1 MSTGSLRTR
10 VTLFTLSLLVAVLVV
25 VVTAVTLAYR
35 SSLENDLR
43 SRLTAAGAAVQ
54 QAGTG
59 QAAKVLVQGLALEG
73 IATEIERGPAPLPAG
88 KRQPGQKAPIKPGT
102 SITSRGSLLVLEQ
115 TLPDGT
121 RVTFS
126 SSSAQITHSVLRLL
140 VVELIVALVA
150 LVLAVA
156 VLLRGTRSAL
166 RPLTQVNETATRIA
180 AGDRELRLRPGRTDT
195 ELGSMAAAFDEMV
208 DALEAALEKAE
219 DAETAMRRFLADAS
233 HELRTP
239 VASLQATAETLLREQ
254 PGRPQRDELEASLA
268 RQADRLGRLIGDLL
282 SLARLEDADR
292 LPDETVDLA
301 QLAHAAVDEARRR
314 SPGLKVTLDAH
325 AAHTRGDAGGIQRA
339 LRNLLDNAAAAAS
352 GHVDVAVWTGTH
364 DAELRVVDDGPGIPE
379 ADRERIFERFVRLN
393 HAQTPGTGLGLAI
406 AQRIARRHG
415 GDLTCDAVPDG
426 SSFTLRLPS
435 AAG

>member
-1 MSTGSLRTR
+1 MSTGSLRAR
-10 VTLFTLSLLVAVLVV
+10 VTLFTVSLLVAVLVV

-35 SSLENDLR
+35 SSLQNDLR
-43 SRLTAAGAAVQ
+43 SRLNAAGTAVR

-73 IATEIERGPAPLPAG
+73 IATEIHSGAPPVPAG
-88 KRQPGQKAPIKPGT
+88 KGQPGQKAPIKPGT
-102 SITSRGSLLVLEQ
+102 SITSRGSLLVLEE

-126 SSSAQITHSVLRLL
+126 SSSAQITDSVLRLL
-140 VVELIVALVA
+140 VVELIVALAA
-150 LVLAVA
+150 LALAVV

-239 VASLQATAETLLREQ
+239 VA
-254 PGRPQRDELEASLA
+254 
-268 RQADRLGRLIGDLL
+268 
-282 SLARLEDADR
+282 
-292 LPDETVDLA
+292 
-301 QLAHAAVDEARRR
+301 
-314 SPGLKVTLDAH
+314 
-325 AAHTRGDAGGIQRA
+325 
-339 LRNLLDNAAAAAS
+339 
-352 GHVDVAVWTGTH
+352 
-364 DAELRVVDDGPGIPE
+364 
-379 ADRERIFERFVRLN
+379 
-393 HAQTPGTGLGLAI
+393 
-406 AQRIARRHG
+406 
-415 GDLTCDAVPDG
+415 
-426 SSFTLRLPS
+426 
-435 AAG
+435 